1 MGSRDFRRRE
11 SKKTKKDTK
20 KLSIETILPPHP
32 VVEVIKKRKS
42 KREEEK
48 SEG

>member
-11 SKKTKKDTK
+11 SKKTKRDTK
-20 KLSIETILPPHP
+20 KISIETILPAHP

-42 KREEEK
+42 KREEE
-48 SEG
+48 EPER